1 MFREGEIKTF
11 FSRSSFQFA
20 SSFSIQSMSLEYEF
34 DIIGKQFVCCFCLY
48 IIFVHKLLYF
58 ISILCQKN
66 YYFFRM
72 QSRTSKLNWNKFR
85 VELFSNLVYMIE
97 TIIIKNIKIHIE

>member
-1 MFREGEIKTF
+1 MFREGEIKT

-20 SSFSIQSMSLEYEF
+20 SSFSIQSMSFEYEF

-48 IIFVHKLLYF
+48 FIFVHKLLYF
-58 ISILCQKN
+58 ISILCQKKL
-66 YYFFRM
+66 FFRM

-85 VELFSNLVYMIE
+85 AELFSNLVYMIW
-97 TIIIKNIKIHIE
+97 